1 MRENTDRP
9 ICHRAD
15 DMMAFLYD
23 EAGPAEAEE
32 FASHMRLCAAC
43 RTEFSVFNQVR
54 ESMSLWRAE
63 VLGMARQPESVAA
76 SESLRSLAAGRVGR
90 RLSAWAAL
98 LEFFAVSP
106 VWLRG
111 ATALATLLLCLLGAL
126 FAARMLK
133 PSQQLYTEQELN
145 AKVEKLV
152 DQRTKEKE
160 SAAGLTSKEAPQL
173 SQPEKSTRVLE
184 ASAPEPQAPDV
195 RPRSVPKS
203 SRRFLSRAEREQLAA
218 DLGLKPGT
226 DEENIS
232 FLLDGGSN

>member
-15 DMMAFLYD
+15 DMMSFLYD
-23 EAGPAEAEE
+23 EASLAEAEE

-63 VLGMARQPESVAA
+63 VLGMAGRPESIAA
-76 SESLRSLAAGRVGR
+76 PVSLPSLAAGRVGR
-90 RLSAWAAL
+90 RLSAVAAL
-98 LEFFAVSP
+98 REFFAISP

-111 ATALATLLLCLLGAL
+111 ATALATLLLCVLGAL
-126 FAARMLK
+126 FVARMLK

-145 AKVEKLV
+145 AKVDRLV
-152 DQRTKEKE
+152 DQRTKEKAFTD
-160 SAAGLTSKEAPQL
+160 SLPGKEAPQVK
-173 SQPEKSTRVLE
+173 QPEDPPRALE
-184 ASAPEPQAPDV
+184 ASVPEPQAPSFK
-195 RPRSVPKS
+195 PRSVTRS

-218 DLGLKPGT
+218 DLGLKPGKD
-226 DEENIS
+226 DEDIS

>member
-15 DMMAFLYD
+15 DMMAFIYD
-23 EAGPAEAEE
+23 EASPAEAQE

-63 VLGMARQPESVAA
+63 VLGTAGQPESIAA
-76 SESLRSLAAGRVGR
+76 PELLPSLAAGRVGT

-98 LEFFAVSP
+98 REFFAISP

-111 ATALATLLLCLLGAL
+111 ATALATLLLCVLGAL
-126 FAARMLK
+126 FVARMLK
-133 PSQQLYTEQELN
+133 PSQQLYTQQQLN
-145 AKVEKLV
+145 AKVEMLV
-152 DQRTKEKE
+152 DQRTRQKE
-160 SAAGLTSKEAPQL
+160 STAGLPSKEAPQVT
-173 SQPEKSTRVLE
+173 QPENSPRVLE
-184 ASAPEPQAPDV
+184 ASAGEPHNPAV
-195 RPRSVPKS
+195 KPRSGPRS

-226 DEENIS
+226 DDENIS

>member
-23 EAGPAEAEE
+23 EASPAEAQE

-63 VLGMARQPESVAA
+63 VLGTAGQPASIAAPES
-76 SESLRSLAAGRVGR
+76 LPSLAAGKVGR

-98 LEFFAVSP
+98 REFFVISP

-111 ATALATLLLCLLGAL
+111 ATALATLLLCVLGAL
-126 FAARMLK
+126 FVARMLK
-133 PSQQLYTEQELN
+133 PAQQLYTQQELN
-145 AKVEKLV
+145 AKVDMLV

-160 SAAGLTSKEAPQL
+160 SAAGLLNKEAPQVK
-173 SQPEKSTRVLE
+173 QPENSPRLLE
-184 ASAPEPQAPDV
+184 ASANEPQAPV
-195 RPRSVPKS
+195 VKPRSIPRS
-203 SRRFLSRAEREQLAA
+203 ARRFLSKAEREQLAA
-218 DLGLKPGT
+218 DLGLKPAA
-226 DEENIS
+226 DDDDIS
-232 FLLDGGSN
+232 FLLDGGSD

>member
-23 EAGPAEAEE
+23 EASPAEAKE

-54 ESMSLWRAE
+54 ESVSLWRAE
-63 VLGMARQPESVAA
+63 VLGMAGQPESVTAH
-76 SESLRSLAAGRVGR
+76 ESHPSLAAGGVERK
-90 RLSAWAAL
+90 LSAWAAL
-98 LEFFAVSP
+98 REFFAISP

-111 ATALATLLLCLLGAL
+111 ATALATLLLCVLGAL
-126 FAARMLK
+126 FVARMLK

-145 AKVEKLV
+145 AKVDMLV
-152 DQRTKEKE
+152 DQRTKEME
-160 SAAGLTSKEAPQL
+160 SAAALLNKEAPQVT
-173 SQPEKSTRVLE
+173 QPENAPRLLE
-184 ASAPEPQAPDV
+184 ATAHEPAPAVKQRSAP
-195 RPRSVPKS
+195 RS

-226 DEENIS
+226 DDDDIS

>member
-23 EAGPAEAEE
+23 EASPAEAEE
-32 FASHMRLCAAC
+32 FAGHMGLCAAC

-54 ESMSLWRAE
+54 ESMSLWRTE
-63 VLGMARQPESVAA
+63 VLGMAGP
-76 SESLRSLAAGRVGR
+76 SESGAAPGSPRSLAAGRVGR
-90 RLSAWAAL
+90 RLSAWAAVR
-98 LEFFAVSP
+98 EFFVVSP

-111 ATALATLLLCLLGAL
+111 ATALATLLLCVLGAL

-160 SAAGLTSKEAPQL
+160 SAAGLAGKESPQR
-173 SQPEKSTRVLE
+173 SQPENSSRALE
-184 ASAPEPQAPDV
+184 ASANEPQPPGV
-195 RPRSVPKS
+195 RPRSVSKS
-203 SRRFLSRAEREQLAA
+203 SRPFLSRAEREQLAA

>member
-23 EAGPAEAEE
+23 EASPAEAQE

-43 RTEFSVFNQVR
+43 QTEFSVFNQVR

-63 VLGMARQPESVAA
+63 VLGTAGQPESIAA
-76 SESLRSLAAGRVGR
+76 PELFPSLADGRVGT

-98 LEFFAVSP
+98 REFFAISP

-111 ATALATLLLCLLGAL
+111 ATALATLLLCVLGAL
-126 FAARMLK
+126 FVARMLK
-133 PSQQLYTEQELN
+133 PSQQLYTQQELN
-145 AKVEKLV
+145 ARIDLLV
-152 DQRTKEKE
+152 DQRTKQKE
-160 SAAGLTSKEAPQL
+160 SAAGLPSKEAPQVK
-173 SQPEKSTRVLE
+173 QPENSPRVLE
-184 ASAPEPQAPDV
+184 FSAHEPQTPAVKPG
-195 RPRSVPKS
+195 SVPRS

-218 DLGLKPGT
+218 DLGLKPAA
-226 DEENIS
+226 DEDDIS

>member
-23 EAGPAEAEE
+23 EASPAESAE

-43 RTEFSVFNQVR
+43 RTEFSLFNQVR
-54 ESMSLWRAE
+54 ESVSLWRAE
-63 VLGMARQPESVAA
+63 VLGMAGQPESIAA
-76 SESLRSLAAGRVGR
+76 HESRPFLAAGRVGR

-98 LEFFAVSP
+98 REFFAVSP

-111 ATALATLLLCLLGAL
+111 ATALATLLLCVLGAL
-126 FAARMLK
+126 FVARMLK
-133 PSQQLYTEQELN
+133 PSQQLYTQQELN
-145 AKVEKLV
+145 AKVDMLV

-160 SAAGLTSKEAPQL
+160 SAAALLNKEAPQIEQSENSPRL
-173 SQPEKSTRVLE
+173 FEF
-184 ASAPEPQAPDV
+184 SAHEPTPV
-195 RPRSVPKS
+195 VKPRSVPRS

-226 DEENIS
+226 DDDDIS

>member
-23 EAGPAEAEE
+23 EASPAEAEE

-63 VLGMARQPESVAA
+63 VLGMAGQPESVAA
-76 SESLRSLAAGRVGR
+76 PESLPSLAAGRVGR

-98 LEFFAVSP
+98 REFFAISP

-111 ATALATLLLCLLGAL
+111 ATALATLLLCVLGAL
-126 FAARMLK
+126 FVTRMLK
-133 PSQQLYTEQELN
+133 PSQQLYTQQELN
-145 AKVEKLV
+145 AKVKMLV

-160 SAAGLTSKEAPQL
+160 STAGLPNKETPQV
-173 SQPEKSTRVLE
+173 SQPGNSPRLLA
-184 ASAPEPQAPDV
+184 ASEHEPQAPTV
-195 RPRSVPKS
+195 KPRSVPRS

-226 DEENIS
+226 DDEDIS